1 VSQAG
6 CCCAR
11 GPGAQRRAVGA
22 AIAVGALLVGI
33 GYGPITPASSHLLA
47 RTTPAHRMSLV
58 FSVKQTGVPL
68 GAALAG
74 AHRAGPAG
82 VHGLAAALLLVAA
95 ACVLC
100 AVVAQTLRMRFDAD
114 RDRTGPRV
122 AGQLPAAVRLV
133 LEQPALRTLAGCSF
147 LFSIAQLS
155 LTTYLVT
162 YLTDSLAYG
171 LIAAGAVL
179 SMLAGRR
186 RVGRVLW
193 GWVPTAGPARAA
205 CSPCWRR

>member
-1 VSQAG
+1 
-6 CCCAR
+6 
-11 GPGAQRRAVGA
+11 
-22 AIAVGALLVGI
+22 
-33 GYGPITPASSHLLA
+33 
-47 RTTPAHRMSLV
+47 MSLV

-74 AHRAGPAG
+74 AIVP
-82 VHGLAAALLLVAA
+82 GLQEFTGWQPALLLVAA
-95 ACVLC
+95 VCVLC
-100 AVVAQTLRMRFDAD
+100 AVVAQTLRVRFDAD
-114 RDRTGPRV
+114 RDPQGRV
-122 AGQLPAAVRLV
+122 SLGNFLRPVRLV

-179 SMLAGRR
+179 SISQVGAVWAACCGAGCRPLDRR
-186 RVGRVLW
+186 APHARHAGDADGRVQRR
-193 GWVPTAGPARAA
+193 PPPAAAEWPRA
-205 CSPCWRR
+205 W